1 MYFCTFHALNY
12 FTVMRKKISLVT
24 LLAIL
29 MTVGVSALAQKPI
42 PHASLEIKL
51 PAEDDGYYFAG
62 TNRILSRTGYAAAMY
77 QVSYKVAPA
86 APLSMA
92 KQFLS
97 ASKGT
102 LGLTDNAIN
111 NDLVLH
117 HSKTDDGGTVIRLRQ
132 RYKGLP
138 VNKNAEITLHIDK
151 NNMVDFVMNG
161 FRPGIQLAS
170 VVPMVTT
177 TAARQTVAT
186 HLGIT
191 GQIDFES
198 NELMVL
204 QHRGQH
210 YLVHKVVIVCDEPVG
225 EWEAFVDAQNGNL
238 IKVEDL
244 SAYHH
249 DGRAK
254 RKKRNTAPRRATV
267 NGTGNIFN
275 PDPLTTATAAY
286 GGSYVDGTDA
296 NAAVLTVQLQNVTLL
311 DITSNAGVFS
321 LEGPYAVIQDFE
333 APNKGL
339 FTQASSTFNFDR
351 NADAFEAV
359 NTYYHIDAA
368 MRYLNTVA
376 GVTVMPYQYTGG
388 VRFDPSGLSGADNS
402 HYVGATGRLAFGEG
416 GVDDAEDADVII
428 HELGHGLHDWVTS
441 GGLSQVNG
449 LSEGTGDY
457 FAGSYSRALGFWPAG
472 TGNIAYNWTFNWD
485 GHNPFWGGRALNY
498 AAVYPTGLVNQ
509 IHTDGQIW
517 ATANMNIWDDIG
529 RVKSDKVFWKGLGV
543 TNSSTNQ
550 NDAANAVFTMSGTL
564 GYTNAE
570 RLAIRNR
577 YVAAGYTIPAVVLP
591 VKVLGFS
598 AEKNSNTVSV
608 KWSVTNETPGNVYT
622 IERAINGRDFTG
634 LQNVNAI
641 ANGLVNAYAIV
652 DNQPNDGIN
661 YYRLKETDRDGQVS
675 YSHTIVINF
684 GNKQLQEVYPNP
696 AKGFVKL
703 SSSGLKG
710 ATQLEITDA
719 SGKRLIQKQYNNA
732 TALTDLIDIGNLAAG
747 QYQVRL
753 INQGNV
759 TSKRLTVVK

>member
-1 MYFCTFHALNY
+1 
-12 FTVMRKKISLVT
+12 MRKKISLLTV
-24 LLAIL
+24 LAIF
-29 MTVGVSALAQKPI
+29 MAGTGSTLAQKPI

-51 PAEDDGYYFAG
+51 PAEDDSYYFTG
-62 TNRILSRTGYAAAMY
+62 SNRILGRTGYAAAMY
-77 QVSYKVAPA
+77 QVSYKVGQA
-86 APLSMA
+86 APLAMA
-92 KQFLS
+92 KQFLT
-97 ASKGT
+97 ASKAT
-102 LGLTDNAIN
+102 LGLTDNDIN

-117 HSKTDDGGTVIRLRQ
+117 HTKTDDGGTVIRLRQ

-138 VNKNAEITLHIDK
+138 VNKNAEITVHIDK
-151 NNMVDFVMNG
+151 NNTVDFVMNG

-170 VVPMVTT
+170 VVPTVTAA
-177 TAARQTVAT
+177 AARQTVAT

-191 GQIDFES
+191 GQINFES

-210 YLVHKVVIVCDEPVG
+210 YLVHKVVIVCDAPVG

-238 IKVEDL
+238 LKVEDL
-244 SAYHH
+244 AAYHH
-249 DGRAK
+249 DGRTK
-254 RKKRNTAPRRATV
+254 RKKRSPAPRRATV
-267 NGTGNIFN
+267 NGTGTIFS

-286 GGSYVDGTDA
+286 GGSYVDGSDA
-296 NAAVLTVQLQNVTLL
+296 NAAVLTAQLQSVTLL

-402 HYVGATGRLAFGEG
+402 HYLGSTGRLAFGEG

-457 FAGSYSRALGFWPAG
+457 FAGSYSRALGFWP
-472 TGNIAYNWTFNWD
+472 TGNAAYNWMFNWD
-485 GHNPFWGGRALNY
+485 GHNPFWGGRLLNY
-498 AAVYPTGLVNQ
+498 GAVYPGGLVSQ

-517 ATANMNIWDDIG
+517 ATANMKIWDDIG
-529 RVKSDKVFWKGLGV
+529 RVKSDKVFWKGLAV

-570 RLAIRNR
+570 RQAIRNR
-577 YVAAGYTIPAVVLP
+577 YVAAGYTIPALTLP

-608 KWSVTNETPGNVYT
+608 KWSVTNETPGNIYT
-622 IERAINGRDFTG
+622 IERAIDGRDFTG
-634 LQNVNAI
+634 LQNIPAI
-641 ANGLVNAYAIV
+641 ANGLVNAYAII
-652 DNQPNDGIN
+652 DHQPNDGIN

-684 GNKQLQEVYPNP
+684 GNKQLLEVYPNP

-703 SSSGLKG
+703 SCSGLKG
-710 ATQLEITDA
+710 ATQLEIVDA
-719 SGKRLIQKQYNNA
+719 AGKKLLQKQYNNA
-732 TALTDLIDIGNLAAG
+732 TALTDLIDIANLAAG

-753 INQGNV
+753 INQGNI
-759 TSKRLTVVK
+759 TSKKLTVVK